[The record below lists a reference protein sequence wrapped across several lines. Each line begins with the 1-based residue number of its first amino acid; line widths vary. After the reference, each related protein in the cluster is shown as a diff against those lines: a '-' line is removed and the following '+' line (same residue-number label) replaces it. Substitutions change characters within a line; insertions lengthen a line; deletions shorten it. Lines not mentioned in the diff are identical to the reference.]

1 MTSPRFKWLLT
12 AIVRSGKRGRM
23 NIYVARK
30 FRACTHGYS
39 PCIPN
44 CASKVNYWNW
54 CWGLGLLDW
63 RAPVGG
69 HIRRHLVTAQ
79 VELVFEPGKGV
90 MRLEPPGDGARLRLE
105 DDMLEAELRP
115 DRGQYQAVQMQLD
128 HYTSEISQAVSNLSV
143 VEALYG
149 FLASLASLV
158 SVYGLW
164 AMKKWGVYLLLLVVL
179 LGVFITYVISPPWV
193 VQSPLGW
200 WVPFILP
207 AIYLAVV
214 LPYWGRLSGAAAND
228 DAQV

>member
-1 MTSPRFKWLLT
+1 MRPK
-12 AIVRSGKRGRM
+12 AIT
-23 NIYVARK
+23 IL
-30 FRACTHGYS
+30 
-39 PCIPN
+39 CI
-44 CASKVNYWNW
+44 VLFILQ
-54 CWGLGLLDW
+54 GLALAGAGQGLLI
-63 RAPVGG
+63 ALG
-69 HIRRHLVTAQ
+69 I
-79 VELVFEPGKGV
+79 VEFSGNAGS
-90 MRLEPPGDGARLRLE
+90 
-105 DDMLEAELRP
+105 
-115 DRGQYQAVQMQLD
+115 
-128 HYTSEISQAVSNLSV
+128 SEISQAVSNLSV

-164 AMKKWGVYLLLLVVL
+164 AMKKWGVYLFLLVVL